1 MLKCGLR
8 GLKGKVKPVEPQVK
22 YFTGEAYH
30 KIKKQNVD
38 IMIKANSETEA
49 ETKYYECINRH
60 SQLRRITVLELEDM
74 ILCLP
79 LENMMSEERFAE
91 LEEFGSTYLD

>member
-1 MLKCGLR
+1 MEL
-8 GLKGKVKPVEPQVK
+8 EVK

-30 KIKKQNVD
+30 KTKKENVD
-38 IMIKANSETEA
+38 IMIKAASENEA

-60 SQLRRITVLELEDM
+60 SQLRRLIEPGIEEM

-79 LENMMSEERFAE
+79 LENMMSEERFEE
-91 LEEFGSTYLD
+91 LEEFDSTYLD